1 MLYSYIHSYGM
12 LWYNLMS
19 THCYS
24 SDSPPESSRRLQA
37 TLFDGRIVSL
47 HFNAQDLS
55 SWPMRLAI
63 VSLAGETEQKVM
75 GFFPPTK
82 RKDVRYGSLKH
93 P

>member
-1 MLYSYIHSYGM
+1 M

-75 GFFPPTK
+75 GFFPPQK
-82 RKDVRYGSLKH
+82 ERMSDMVPLNILK
-93 P
+93 PIL